1 MSFFSN
7 VCTSLGNEFVS
18 VKVKDRVY
26 LGPRDMNIEFVFY
39 YLKVQ
44 NNFRSKKETSSQH

>member
-1 MSFFSN
+1 M
-7 VCTSLGNEFVS
+7 S
-18 VKVKDRVY
+18 VKVKDHVY
-26 LGPRDMNIEFVFY
+26 LGACDTNIVCFY